1 MRRYGLLLVFAS
13 SECRAGALSFGRMS
27 CAACP
32 PPRGCSRLVRL
43 RRPTDALDPLRLED
57 LLVRQRDK
65 GCLSRSCLP
74 TDALDPS
81 TPSPGTSGIAYP
93 LAGHAHVAL
102 DPTLPCPRLAL
113 APAGAGALCLPLGD
127 GHAPHR
133 RPSRPRRPPHQVTAA
148 RARAIA
154 LAERHGQ
161 VLIAD
166 EVAEGESPLWRATG
180 RLLTAEV
187 AEGESPLRRESR
199 PTYRGRTKLSISK

>member
-133 RPSRPRRPPHQVTAA
+133 RPSRPRRPPHQVTAPRDHKKIRTQLILLDSSPPSPA
-148 RARAIA
+148 GHGSSCTCHRPCRETRA
-154 LAERHGQ
+154 GF
-161 VLIAD
+161 
-166 EVAEGESPLWRATG
+166 
-180 RLLTAEV
+180 
-187 AEGESPLRRESR
+187 
-199 PTYRGRTKLSISK
+199 